1 MNLSQ
6 KNKDINVQLSKNFKN
21 VDISLPR
28 LKKLVK
34 GICQR
39 FDIAHASVS
48 IAVVN
53 DAEIRKLNSRFLGRN
68 DTTDCLSFDLSDDQ
82 NPPLLP
88 KARESRQTRRKGSR
102 LFELVVNGQKA
113 IKEAK
118 SRGHAA
124 EAELALYVTHA
135 MLHNLG
141 FNDSTQS
148 GAEHM
153 HQTEDM
159 ILKQFGYGPVYDSKA
174 GLNS

>member
-1 MNLSQ
+1 M
-6 KNKDINVQLSKNFKN
+6 
-21 VDISLPR
+21 
-28 LKKLVK
+28 K

-39 FDIAHASVS
+39 FDITHASVS

-82 NPPLLP
+82 NPPLPP
-88 KARESRQTRRKGSR
+88 KASKSKQTRRNGSR

-124 EAELALYVTHA
+124 EAELALYVTHG

-141 FNDSTQS
+141 FNDSTQTS
-148 GAEHM
+148 AEHM
-153 HQTEDM
+153 HQTEDI
-159 ILKQFGYGPVYDSKA
+159 ILKQFGYGAVYDSKGRLYPQQDEGHLSA
-174 GLNS
+174 DGK